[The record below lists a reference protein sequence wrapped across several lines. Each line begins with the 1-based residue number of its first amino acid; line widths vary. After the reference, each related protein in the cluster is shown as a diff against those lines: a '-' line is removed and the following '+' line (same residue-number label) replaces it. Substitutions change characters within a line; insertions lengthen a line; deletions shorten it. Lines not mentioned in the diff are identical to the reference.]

1 VPGVDE
7 LSAAADRRVARQV
20 TVAGTASP
28 YLGVFSL
35 VESHQATPAVLA
47 VLLPLAHVEA
57 ARYTLLAVLAVLMVA
72 LAVGVVVIAYWSAGT
87 FTVPLLRLAAAAQ
100 RMEAGELQVN
110 VPNTSPHELGKL
122 ERAFSTMAETL
133 RAREQTLAALVSQ
146 LELRAMS
153 DELTGLPNRTALQER
168 LDRALSSGDPESPV
182 ALLLIDLDRFKEVND
197 TLGHQAGDAVLLQVA
212 RRFRDALSTSDTVA
226 RLGGDEFA
234 VLLPATNL
242 AGAVHVAKKLRAALE
257 APVLFLGRPL
267 NVGAS
272 IGIATRLGPEDGA
285 AALLRRSDV
294 AMYAAKR
301 GRTGYACYA
310 VDQDD
315 HSPDRLMLLGE
326 LRQAITAN
334 QLVLHFQP
342 KVSLE
347 TGRIV
352 HAEALVRWQHPQ
364 HGLLAPDRF
373 IPLAEQTGLIA
384 PLTDWVL
391 DAALRQARVWRE
403 RGRAIPV
410 AVNVSVQNLDDPRL
424 AASVAEL
431 LDRYGVPPRDLIV
444 EITETSVLVDPA
456 RATEVLGRLRTLGV
470 RVAIDDFGAGQSALG
485 YLKQLP
491 ADELKIDRSF
501 IRDLQHNDRDAAIVR
516 AAIELGHSLGLSVVA
531 EGVEDEVTWDQL
543 ASLGCDVAQGYF
555 MARPLTADDLET
567 WLRTSRWGHN
577 PRGHLHR
584 AA

>member
-1 VPGVDE
+1 
-7 LSAAADRRVARQV
+7 
-20 TVAGTASP
+20 
-28 YLGVFSL
+28 
-35 VESHQATPAVLA
+35 
-47 VLLPLAHVEA
+47 
-57 ARYTLLAVLAVLMVA
+57 
-72 LAVGVVVIAYWSAGT
+72 
-87 FTVPLLRLAAAAQ
+87 
-100 RMEAGELQVN
+100 
-110 VPNTSPHELGKL
+110 
-122 ERAFSTMAETL
+122 
-133 RAREQTLAALVSQ
+133 
-146 LELRAMS
+146 
-153 DELTGLPNRTALQER
+153 
-168 LDRALSSGDPESPV
+168 
-182 ALLLIDLDRFKEVND
+182 
-197 TLGHQAGDAVLLQVA
+197 
-212 RRFRDALSTSDTVA
+212 
-226 RLGGDEFA
+226 
-234 VLLPATNL
+234 
-242 AGAVHVAKKLRAALE
+242 
-257 APVLFLGRPL
+257 
-267 NVGAS
+267 
-272 IGIATRLGPEDGA
+272 
-285 AALLRRSDV
+285 
-294 AMYAAKR
+294 
-301 GRTGYACYA
+301 
-310 VDQDD
+310 
-315 HSPDRLMLLGE
+315 MLLGE